1 MQQNLSTVDVRRLIS
16 RATFI
21 NQMRSQ
27 LIGSPKADD
36 FNKRFGCVTTW
47 QQNNV
52 RATDIDLVENELRTW
67 LKTNKVVPNG
77 QTPHI
82 RG

>member
-1 MQQNLSTVDVRRLIS
+1 MQQNLSTVDVRRLLS
-16 RATFI
+16 RVTFI

-36 FNKRFGCVTTW
+36 FNERFGCVTTW

-77 QTPHI
+77 QAPNI